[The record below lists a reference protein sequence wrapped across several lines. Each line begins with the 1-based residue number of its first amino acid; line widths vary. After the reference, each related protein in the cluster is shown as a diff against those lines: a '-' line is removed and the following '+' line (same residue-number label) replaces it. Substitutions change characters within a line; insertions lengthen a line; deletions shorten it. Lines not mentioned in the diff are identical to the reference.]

1 MRGGRTHIFQSS
13 YVISTLEHAGELWE
27 TLENVV
33 SIGKPYG
40 KAEHIGEPPRGVPFA
55 KLRSL

>member
-1 MRGGRTHIFQSS
+1 
-13 YVISTLEHAGELWE
+13 VISTLEHAGELWE

-55 KLRSL
+55 KLRAL